1 MSSVI
6 SVYNSNHD
14 WIKNVY
20 KRFLFTKSRHVTS
33 ESQKFDWKEMF
44 KIDFWAATA
53 TAHFF
58 AQKLGPFLSI
68 LKKVKKNII
77 F

>member
-1 MSSVI
+1 MWRQKV
-6 SVYNSNHD
+6 
-14 WIKNVY
+14 K
-20 KRFLFTKSRHVTS
+20 
-33 ESQKFDWKEMF
+33 KFDWKEMF

>member
-1 MSSVI
+1 MF
-6 SVYNSNHD
+6 
-14 WIKNVY
+14 IKGFY
-20 KRFLFTKSRHVTS
+20 
-33 ESQKFDWKEMF
+33 SQNRDMWRQKVKKFDWKEMF